1 MADTAFLS
9 VRMPAETRRRVKEL
23 AARRGSTVPQVVR
36 EAIDDLLAANAP
48 PPSLAEILSTLRAH
62 AAEFRTRGVTGMW
75 VFGSFARGEARPD
88 SDVDIAVDIDPEA
101 DFSLLDLVSLGQRA
115 GELLGRRA
123 DLGERRS
130 LRSSARAEME
140 REAVQVF

>member
-1 MADTAFLS
+1 
-9 VRMPAETRRRVKEL
+9 MPAETRRRVKEL
-23 AARRGSTVPQVVR
+23 AARRGSTVQQVVR

-88 SDVDIAVDIDPEA
+88 SDVDIAVDIAVDIDPEA
-101 DFSLLDLVSLGQRA
+101 DFSLLDLVALGQRA